1 MKVLMERIAS
11 GNVSYEI
18 ADALISENKIT
29 VELDADETI
38 EGDIAIVGKNSM
50 DIKGIG
56 YSSDS
61 HFVFRYNQFN
71 GIKNRLHY
79 IINGKNLVP
88 NKVCIGKINII
99 TTAGEFEIPFE
110 IKVKEREIVTEIGV
124 LKTLEDFVE
133 YVRTNYDEALILFIS
148 KDFSEYFLKGDN
160 HGIALYKQLMRNANR
175 DVALEEFMVAMGLKE
190 PVKISLKSETKE
202 YENLTDNY
210 GDTLIITRNTWGY
223 AEIDVELEGEFF
235 YNCKERITSEQFNGK
250 IMEYSYYLN
259 TAKLHCGMNEGKIIF
274 KTAGGKEEYKVVV
287 KNPKN
292 DNSDYIK
299 LRTTDGFLIKNYL
312 KFRTGNITGRKWID
326 DAADIAEQR
335 LTVDN
340 SDITGNLL
348 KAQVA
353 ILNNNK
359 ELAKLALDESAKYI
373 QDSNPKNVIAYCY
386 YLYLAA
392 LYKNEYD
399 FTNEAKKKIEQYYE
413 GGHDNWQI
421 LWILFNMDSRY
432 DENPSLKYTLIK
444 RMFNKGCTS
453 PVMYYEAAKII
464 NKQPE
469 LLRVMNRFEI
479 QVLNFAGKYSMVKV
493 ELAKQAA
500 DLMNSERSFKPLY
513 IDILSR
519 IYKETKDNEVLT
531 SICSEIINSGKISNE
546 YFKWLREGVRK
557 ELKITNLYEYYIY
570 SIDTNSYEPLE
581 KTAYKYFSYGTDT
594 LVYNKDYFYANM
606 LENLGKNDELYPKY
620 KAGLEKY
627 VTEQLLKG
635 NNNIHLKKIY
645 SYILDDEFLDGNL
658 DEYMPGI
665 MNTYRMKVNNQDIT
679 NVIVSHK
686 EVESIQSMPLTD
698 GEAYITLYTK
708 EPVIVFINHSGKVL
722 ADVDYTMEKMEVTAP
737 LTKTGNNL
745 MTMLCQLEDVM
756 DSPEKYVGQV
766 VQLKEIEE
774 SDTLTVEFK
783 NYLKEFIVDYYYK
796 EFDKGQF
803 DDYILEFDME
813 ELSMASRNKLLEILI
828 KKELWEKVMP
838 YLDKYGYLSINEGL
852 LEKVCRHYVA
862 EQHYSE
868 NELLTEICGYVFE
881 KGCTDEAVL
890 KYMAKYYN
898 SGTENLYKL
907 YTQMKAMNITDNE
920 FVEKLLVHVIFEG
933 QVNDRLYELYK
944 EYIKGVTRTVIRKAF
959 YSYVTYNYFVKKIQ
973 CPDSVWEIL
982 EQEYFNGL
990 ATPVIVKIAFV
1001 EKMSSKTNITERQI
1015 KICEG
1020 LIKSLVKDK
1029 IIFQFYKKFNRWFK
1043 IPFDLIDKTIID
1055 YRTNPKHRVNIV
1067 YTINKNGGEQ
1077 VENTEEMN
1085 SIYPGIFTKNII
1097 MFYGEKITYKILEYS
1112 DEYPYGKEVATDS
1125 ICISEKNTYN
1135 DESRFGMINSM
1146 MICRKIGREDAARE
1160 MMQSY
1165 QLCKEAGR
1173 EIFKLL

>member
-1 MKVLMERIAS
+1 M
-11 GNVSYEI
+11 
-18 ADALISENKIT
+18 
-29 VELDADETI
+29 
-38 EGDIAIVGKNSM
+38 
-50 DIKGIG
+50 
-56 YSSDS
+56 
-61 HFVFRYNQFN
+61 
-71 GIKNRLHY
+71 
-79 IINGKNLVP
+79 
-88 NKVCIGKINII
+88 
-99 TTAGEFEIPFE
+99 
-110 IKVKEREIVTEIGV
+110 
-124 LKTLEDFVE
+124 
-133 YVRTNYDEALILFIS
+133 
-148 KDFSEYFLKGDN
+148 
-160 HGIALYKQLMRNANR
+160 
-175 DVALEEFMVAMGLKE
+175 
-190 PVKISLKSETKE
+190 
-202 YENLTDNY
+202 
-210 GDTLIITRNTWGY
+210 
-223 AEIDVELEGEFF
+223 
-235 YNCKERITSEQFNGK
+235 
-250 IMEYSYYLN
+250 
-259 TAKLHCGMNEGKIIF
+259 
-274 KTAGGKEEYKVVV
+274 
-287 KNPKN
+287 
-292 DNSDYIK
+292 
-299 LRTTDGFLIKNYL
+299 
-312 KFRTGNITGRKWID
+312 
-326 DAADIAEQR
+326 
-335 LTVDN
+335 
-340 SDITGNLL
+340 
-348 KAQVA
+348 
-353 ILNNNK
+353 
-359 ELAKLALDESAKYI
+359 
-373 QDSNPKNVIAYCY
+373 
-386 YLYLAA
+386 
-392 LYKNEYD
+392 
-399 FTNEAKKKIEQYYE
+399 
-413 GGHDNWQI
+413 
-421 LWILFNMDSRY
+421 
-432 DENPSLKYTLIK
+432 
-444 RMFNKGCTS
+444 
-453 PVMYYEAAKII
+453 
-464 NKQPE
+464 
-469 LLRVMNRFEI
+469 
-479 QVLNFAGKYSMVKV
+479 
-493 ELAKQAA
+493 
-500 DLMNSERSFKPLY
+500 
-513 IDILSR
+513 
-519 IYKETKDNEVLT
+519 
-531 SICSEIINSGKISNE
+531 
-546 YFKWLREGVRK
+546 
-557 ELKITNLYEYYIY
+557 
-570 SIDTNSYEPLE
+570 
-581 KTAYKYFSYGTDT
+581 
-594 LVYNKDYFYANM
+594 
-606 LENLGKNDELYPKY
+606 
-620 KAGLEKY
+620 EKY

-907 YTQMKAMNITDNE
+907 YTQMKVMNITDNE

-1085 SIYPGIFTKNII
+1085 SFYPGIFTKNII